1 MSNQDD
7 FPLKTHPSNFT
18 LEATVT
24 RTVKFNKSSFMIR
37 NGYFTVEMFGKRFN
51 LKSLKSSRKNLS
63 EVVVYRWKVKG
74 LEVGKNNKLFMFK
87 ILLPINTAMQQ
98 LLWNSG
104 KCAIK
109 VRITIHM
116 YISKS
121 LNTHRKER
129 VFIV

>member
-1 MSNQDD
+1 
-7 FPLKTHPSNFT
+7 
-18 LEATVT
+18 
-24 RTVKFNKSSFMIR
+24 MIH
-37 NGYFTVEMFGKRFN
+37 NGYFTVEMFGKRLN

-63 EVVVYRWKVKG
+63 EVVVHRWKVKG
-74 LEVGKNNKLFMFK
+74 LEGGKNNKLFMFK
-87 ILLPINTAMQQ
+87 IILTINTAMQQ

-121 LNTHRKER
+121 LNTHRKGR